1 VPGSNFVIAQLAFV
15 RFPLWAGR
23 CGCREKS
30 RGRPF
35 ADHAEAIANIIRM
48 HDADAGFSLDRLWHE
63 YVDGI
68 LEPGST
74 PLETLTDHVHEAAAR
89 GWPNGVPLTFKS
101 TSRTNCSLSKT
112 NLTIQ
117 ATRPPPV
124 RK

>member
-1 VPGSNFVIAQLAFV
+1 VGVWKN
-15 RFPLWAGR
+15 
-23 CGCREKS
+23 S
-30 RGRPF
+30 RGLPF

-48 HDADAGFSLDRLWHE
+48 HNADAGFSLNRLCHE

-101 TSRTNCSLSKT
+101 TSRTNCSSSKT

-117 ATRPPPV
+117 ATRPPS
-124 RK
+124 